1 MKTTSINT
9 RLWIGGGLF
18 LAFYL
23 LMWGL
28 SYKTSLDIGR
38 HLDSSKVE
46 MMRQADILRFTLTDV
61 VKNLKEAAQTKDEE
75 QVTAAEKRA
84 MEFRE
89 ALIRIRALNQKRD
102 AEFVSPGKREEL
114 EAEKKVESDVEKLFE
129 NYYISAHELALLIIK
144 GESLS
149 EAVSKRGK
157 AIEENLPS
165 LELSVD
171 KILKDSSKNFSE
183 VLDGSTKMASLLVT
197 QNFVVLIAVMML
209 SFIIFPMII
218 RSIILPIEK
227 LVYATNEIA
236 QGNLDAHAE
245 VARMDEIGVLAMSFN
260 RMARSLKDKNAA
272 LEKTTLEL
280 TTSLELRK
288 EIQKKLAE
296 TNKGLA
302 TANAQLMEADRMKSD
317 FLASMSHE
325 LRTPLNAIINFT
337 DQIIEDWEMLQSD
350 KEWSKE
356 ANEMLRR
363 VYKSSKHLLSLIN
376 DLLDLAKIESGHMTL
391 DLAQASLRDIVL
403 ESVAS
408 VSSLAKAKNLE
419 LKSTIPASLPL
430 FVLDERRIYQVL
442 INLISNSIKFTEK
455 GHVDVRV
462 ETDGRYPDGALV
474 KVVDTG
480 IGIPENYLTI
490 IFDRFRQVDGGDSR
504 KHAGTGLGLNLVKE
518 LTELHGG
525 WVKVESEVGR
535 GSTFIL
541 YLPFNA
547 QIPSK
552 NADAALPITGEI

>member
-18 LAFYL
+18 FAFYL

-28 SYKTSLDIGR
+28 SYKTSLDIGQ

-46 MMRQADILRFTLTDV
+46 IMRQAGMLRFALTDV
-61 VKNLKEAAQTKDEE
+61 VKNLKEAAQTRDED
-75 QVTAAEKRA
+75 QVTTAEKRA
-84 MEFRE
+84 AEFRDAIINIK
-89 ALIRIRALNQKRD
+89 ALKQKRA
-102 AEFVSPGKREEL
+102 AEFVSPKKAEEL
-114 EAEKKVESDVEKLFE
+114 EAEKKAENEVERLFE
-129 NYYISAHELALLIIK
+129 TYYINAHELSLLIIK
-144 GESLS
+144 GESLGDS
-149 EAVSKRGK
+149 VSKRAK
-157 AIEENLPS
+157 AIQENLPN
-165 LELSVD
+165 LELGVD
-171 KILKDSSKNFSE
+171 KILKDSSKNFAE
-183 VLDGSTKMASLLVT
+183 VLDGSTKIAALLVT
-197 QNFVVLIAVMML
+197 QNFVVLIAVVML
-209 SFIIFPMII
+209 SFIFFPMII

-227 LVYATNEIA
+227 LVYATNEIS

-280 TTSLELRK
+280 TTSLQMRK
-288 EIQKKLAE
+288 EMQKKVVEA
-296 TNKGLA
+296 NKGLA
-302 TANAQLMEADRMKSD
+302 AANARLMEADRMKSD

-337 DQIIEDWEMLQSD
+337 DQIIEDWDLLEND
-350 KEWSKE
+350 KEWSKD

-376 DLLDLAKIESGHMTL
+376 DLLDLAKIESGHMGL

-419 LKSTIPASLPL
+419 IKSTIPASLPL

-455 GHVDVRV
+455 GHIEVRVDV
-462 ETDGRYPDGALV
+462 DNRYPDGALV
-474 KVVDTG
+474 KVLDTG
-480 IGIPENYLTI
+480 IGIPEKYLTI

-525 WVKVESEVGR
+525 WVKVESEIGK

-547 QIPSK
+547 RISMQ
-552 NADAALPITGEI
+552 NTDTALPISGES

>member
-1 MKTTSINT
+1 MRTTSINT

-28 SYKTSLDIGR
+28 SYYMSIKIGSY
-38 HLDSSKVE
+38 LDSSKIE
-46 MMRQADILRFTLTDV
+46 IMKQTDILRLSLADV
-61 VKNLKEAAQTKDEE
+61 EKNLNEAAQTKEE
-75 QVTAAEKRA
+75 TQVEDAEKRA
-84 MEFRE
+84 LDFKKALVKIRGLDKDRQEEFDRVEKEFDNYYINAHEASLLIIRE
-89 ALIRIRALNQKRD
+89 GELSESVIERAKAMNQSLPPLKR
-102 AEFVSPGKREEL
+102 
-114 EAEKKVESDVEKLFE
+114 DVEKILNRSYETF
-129 NYYISAHELALLIIK
+129 SSLLD
-144 GESLS
+144 
-149 EAVSKRGK
+149 R
-157 AIEENLPS
+157 
-165 LELSVD
+165 
-171 KILKDSSKNFSE
+171 
-183 VLDGSTKMASLLVT
+183 STKMASLLVT
-197 QNFVVLIAVMML
+197 QNFVVLVAVMML

-260 RMARSLKDKNAA
+260 RMARSLKDKNTA
-272 LEKTTLEL
+272 LEKTTNEL
-280 TTSLELRK
+280 KASLELRK
-288 EIQKKLAE
+288 EMQKKVVEA
-296 TNKGLA
+296 NKGLA
-302 TANAQLMEADRMKSD
+302 AANARLMEADRMKSD

-350 KEWSKE
+350 KEWSQE
-356 ANEMLRR
+356 ANGMLKR

-391 DLAQASLRDIVL
+391 DLATASMRDIVS
-403 ESVAS
+403 ESIASVAS
-408 VSSLAKAKNLE
+408 LAKVKNLE
-419 LKSTIPASLPL
+419 LKSSVPSNLP
-430 FVLDERRIYQVL
+430 FFSLDERRIYQAL
-442 INLISNSIKFTEK
+442 INLLSNSIKFTEK
-455 GHVDVRV
+455 GHVEVLV
-462 ETDGRYPDGALV
+462 ETDSRYPDGALV

-518 LTELHGG
+518 LVELHGG
-525 WVKVESEVGR
+525 WVKVESEVGK
-535 GSTFIL
+535 GSIFTF

-547 QIPSK
+547 QISPK
-552 NADAALPITGEI
+552 NAEANLFKTDEI

>member
-46 MMRQADILRFTLTDV
+46 IMRQADILRFTLTDV
-61 VKNLKEAAQTKDEE
+61 VKNLKEAAQTKDED
-75 QVTAAEKRA
+75 QVATAEKRA
-84 MEFRE
+84 VEFRE
-89 ALIRIRALNQKRD
+89 ALGKIRALNQKREM
-102 AEFVSPGKREEL
+102 EFVGSRQRDEL
-114 EAEKKVESDVEKLFE
+114 EAEKKIESDVEKLFE
-129 NYYISAHELALLIIK
+129 NYYINAHELALLIVK
-144 GESLS
+144 GESIGD
-149 EAVSKRGK
+149 AVNKRAK
-157 AIEENLPS
+157 AIQDNLPT
-165 LELSVD
+165 LELNVD
-171 KILKDSSKNFSE
+171 RILKDSSKNFSE

-197 QNFVVLIAVMML
+197 QNFVVLIAVVML

-218 RSIILPIEK
+218 RSIIMPIEK

-236 QGNLDAHAE
+236 QGNLDAHAP

-260 RMARSLKDKNAA
+260 RMARSLKEKNAA

-288 EIQKKLAE
+288 EMQKKVVEA
-296 TNKGLA
+296 NKGLA
-302 TANAQLMEADRMKSD
+302 AANARLVEADRMKSD

-403 ESVAS
+403 ESIAS
-408 VSSLAKAKNLE
+408 VSSLAKSKNLE
-419 LKSTIPASLPL
+419 LKSAIPDNLPL
-430 FVLDERRIYQVL
+430 FILDERRVYQAL
-442 INLISNSIKFTEK
+442 LNLVSNSIKFTEK
-455 GHVDVRV
+455 GYVETRV
-462 ETDGRYPDGALV
+462 EFDSKYPDGVLL

-480 IGIPENYLTI
+480 IGIPENYLTV

-518 LTELHGG
+518 LVELHGG
-525 WVKVESEVGR
+525 WVKVESEVGK

-541 YLPFNA
+541 YLPYNA
-547 QIPSK
+547 QIATK
-552 NADAALPITGEI
+552 NADTASPNIGES

>member
-28 SYKTSLDIGR
+28 SYYMSIRIGSY
-38 HLDSSKVE
+38 LDSSKVE
-46 MMRQADILRFTLTDV
+46 IMRQADILRLALADV
-61 VKNLKEAAQTKDEE
+61 EKNLNEAAQTKEE
-75 QVTAAEKRA
+75 TQILDAEKRVLD
-84 MEFRE
+84 FKK
-89 ALIRIRALNQKRD
+89 ALMRIRSLDEGRQEEFDRVEKDFDNYYINAHEASLLIIREGELSESVKERAKAMNRSLPPLKR
-102 AEFVSPGKREEL
+102 
-114 EAEKKVESDVEKLFE
+114 DVEK
-129 NYYISAHELALLIIK
+129 
-144 GESLS
+144 
-149 EAVSKRGK
+149 
-157 AIEENLPS
+157 
-165 LELSVD
+165 
-171 KILKDSSKNFSE
+171 ILNRSYETFST
-183 VLDGSTKMASLLVT
+183 VLDRSTKLASLLVT
-197 QNFVVLIAVMML
+197 QNFVVLVAVMML

-272 LEKTTLEL
+272 LEKTTNEL
-280 TTSLELRK
+280 KTSLELRK
-288 EIQKKLAE
+288 EMQKKVVDA
-296 TNKGLA
+296 NKGLA
-302 TANAQLMEADRMKSD
+302 TANARLMEADRMKSD

-337 DQIIEDWEMLQSD
+337 DQIIEDWNLLQGD
-350 KEWSKE
+350 AQWAEE
-356 ANEMLRR
+356 ANGMLKR

-391 DLAQASLRDIVL
+391 DLGMASIREIVT
-403 ESVAS
+403 ESIAS

-419 LKSTIPASLPL
+419 LKSSVPPNLP
-430 FVLDERRIYQVL
+430 FFTLDERRIYQAL
-442 INLISNSIKFTEK
+442 INLLSNSIKFTEK
-455 GHVDVRV
+455 GHIEVRV
-462 ETDGRYPDGALV
+462 ELDSRYPDGALV
-474 KVVDTG
+474 KVEDTG
-480 IGIPENYLTI
+480 IGIPENYLTL

-525 WVKVESEVGR
+525 WVQVESAMGK
-535 GSTFIL
+535 GSIFTMYIP
-541 YLPFNA
+541 YNS
-547 QIPSK
+547 QISAK
-552 NADAALPITGEI
+552 KTEATLSITGES